1 MNRIKTK
8 AYLEVTLEQARE
20 WYESGNEDLK
30 KLALTAFSEEMLI
43 PSFKE
48 IVESEEDYSF
58 WNTLVCPPSMTEQLS
73 SLASLQIV
81 ANYLN
86 KGWIK
91 TEGNT
96 GYFLGKGSSLS
107 GKTETDIKGVYVVMH
122 QNVKYPGIVYF
133 RTVADA
139 QKAVKI
145 LGKKLLPLFE
155 MIRWCYQF
163 SWQNATLWLQRSAVQ
178 IRYNTHSI
186 IPRTINKLAD
196 VQCYLITRHSVES
209 QESLNK

>member
-48 IVESEEDYSF
+48 IVESEEDYGF
-58 WNTLVCPPSMTEQLS
+58 WNTLVCPPSMTEQLN

-96 GYFLGKGSSLS
+96 GYFLGRGSSLS
-107 GKTETDIKGVYVVMH
+107 GKTETDIKGVYIVMH
-122 QNVKYPGIVYF
+122 QNVKYPGVVYF
-133 RTVADA
+133 RTVADV

-155 MIRWCYQF
+155 
-163 SWQNATLWLQRSAVQ
+163 
-178 IRYNTHSI
+178 
-186 IPRTINKLAD
+186 
-196 VQCYLITRHSVES
+196 
-209 QESLNK
+209 

>member
-30 KLALTAFSEEMLI
+30 KLALTAFSEEVLV
-43 PSFKE
+43 PSLGE
-48 IVESEEDYSF
+48 ILESEKDWDVLFLPLGAS
-58 WNTLVCPPSMTEQLS
+58 EQTK
-73 SLASLQIV
+73 SLICLQTV

-86 KGWIK
+86 NGWGK
-91 TEGNT
+91 TECNI

-107 GKTETDIKGVYVVMH
+107 GKTETDIKGVYVAMH
-122 QNVKYPGIVYF
+122 QNVKYPGVVYF

-145 LGKKLLPLFE
+145 LGKKLLPL
-155 MIRWCYQF
+155 
-163 SWQNATLWLQRSAVQ
+163 L
-178 IRYNTHSI
+178 
-186 IPRTINKLAD
+186 K
-196 VQCYLITRHSVES
+196 
-209 QESLNK
+209 

>member
-8 AYLEVTLEQARE
+8 ACLEVTLEQARK
-20 WYESGNEDLK
+20 WYESDNKDLK
-30 KLALTAFSEEMLI
+30 KLALTAFSEEVLV
-43 PSFKE
+43 PSLGE
-48 IVESEEDYSF
+48 ILESEKAWGVLFLPLGASKQ
-58 WNTLVCPPSMTEQLS
+58 TK
-73 SLASLQIV
+73 SLICLQTV

-86 KGWIK
+86 NGWGK
-91 TEGNT
+91 TECNI

-155 MIRWCYQF
+155 
-163 SWQNATLWLQRSAVQ
+163 
-178 IRYNTHSI
+178 
-186 IPRTINKLAD
+186 
-196 VQCYLITRHSVES
+196 
-209 QESLNK
+209 

>member
-8 AYLEVTLEQARE
+8 ACLEVTLEQARK
-20 WYESGNEDLK
+20 WYESDNKDLK
-30 KLALTAFSEEMLI
+30 KLALTAFSEEVLV
-43 PSFKE
+43 PSLGE
-48 IVESEEDYSF
+48 ILESEKAWGVLFLPLGAS
-58 WNTLVCPPSMTEQLS
+58 EQTK
-73 SLASLQIV
+73 SLICLQTV

-86 KGWIK
+86 NVWGK
-91 TEGNT
+91 TECNI

-155 MIRWCYQF
+155 
-163 SWQNATLWLQRSAVQ
+163 
-178 IRYNTHSI
+178 
-186 IPRTINKLAD
+186 
-196 VQCYLITRHSVES
+196 
-209 QESLNK
+209 

>member
-8 AYLEVTLEQARE
+8 ACLEVTLEQARE

-43 PSFKE
+43 PSFLE
-48 IVESEEDYSF
+48 VLESEK
-58 WNTLVCPPSMTEQLS
+58 WTLPKSASEQFT
-73 SLASLQIV
+73 SLALLQIT

-86 KGWIK
+86 KGWSK

-96 GYFLGKGSSLS
+96 GYFLGRGSFLS

-122 QNVKYPGIVYF
+122 QNVKYPGVVYF
-133 RTVADA
+133 RTVADV

-145 LGKKLLPLFE
+145 LGNKLLPLFE
-155 MIRWCYQF
+155 
-163 SWQNATLWLQRSAVQ
+163 
-178 IRYNTHSI
+178 
-186 IPRTINKLAD
+186 
-196 VQCYLITRHSVES
+196 
-209 QESLNK
+209 

>member
-1 MNRIKTK
+1 
-8 AYLEVTLEQARE
+8 
-20 WYESGNEDLK
+20 
-30 KLALTAFSEEMLI
+30 
-43 PSFKE
+43 
-48 IVESEEDYSF
+48 
-58 WNTLVCPPSMTEQLS
+58 MTEQLS

-107 GKTETDIKGVYVVMH
+107 GKTETDIKGVAMH
-122 QNVKYPGIVYF
+122 QNVKYPGVVYF
-133 RTVADA
+133 RTVA

-155 MIRWCYQF
+155 
-163 SWQNATLWLQRSAVQ
+163 
-178 IRYNTHSI
+178 
-186 IPRTINKLAD
+186 
-196 VQCYLITRHSVES
+196 
-209 QESLNK
+209 

>member
-1 MNRIKTK
+1 MNKTK

-43 PSFKE
+43 PSFLE
-48 IVESEEDYSF
+48 VLESEKWTVSALPKS
-58 WNTLVCPPSMTEQLS
+58 TSEQFA
-73 SLASLQIV
+73 SLALLQLT

-86 KGWIK
+86 KGWSK

-107 GKTETDIKGVYVVMH
+107 GKTETDIKGVVMH
-122 QNVKYPGIVYF
+122 QNVKYPGYF

-145 LGKKLLPLFE
+145 LGKKLLPL
-155 MIRWCYQF
+155 
-163 SWQNATLWLQRSAVQ
+163 L
-178 IRYNTHSI
+178 
-186 IPRTINKLAD
+186 K
-196 VQCYLITRHSVES
+196 
-209 QESLNK
+209 